1 MQASRAVSTPGMS
14 EPDVFPVISIVTP
27 CLNAGLYIEATVQS
41 VLSQDYPHIEYLVMD
56 GGSTDDTLEIL
67 KRYEGQLRWIS
78 RKDRGTADA
87 INKGF
92 ERCEGGLFTY
102 LNADDVLLPGA
113 LQAAVSALESQPG
126 VHGVYG
132 NAWWIDQSGAK
143 IRPYPIKDFDPKLLG
158 SECFICQ
165 PASFVR
171 SEAFRNLGGL
181 DPTLGLTFDYE
192 FWMRYSR
199 LYTLKKIE
207 EPLACSRMHA
217 DNKSLGRKKE
227 VFEETFRVLHQH
239 YGYVPFSWVYSYL
252 CFVADGRDQ
261 FFEPIKPSLARYA
274 ESLPRG
280 LALNRGAMGRYL
292 AEWSG
297 VMSWRGLQRRL
308 LSPP

>member
-1 MQASRAVSTPGMS
+1 MPALRAVSMPAMS
-14 EPDVFPVISIVTP
+14 EPDVLPLVSIVTP
-27 CLNAGLYIEATVQS
+27 CLNAGRYIEATIQS
-41 VLSQDYPHIEYLVMD
+41 VLTQDYPRIEYLVMD

-67 KRYEGQLRWIS
+67 ARYEAQLCWVS
-78 RKDRGTADA
+78 EKDRGTADA

-92 ERCEGGLFTY
+92 ERCEGDIFTY
-102 LNADDVLLPGA
+102 LNADDILLPGA
-113 LQAAVSALESQPG
+113 LWAAVSALESQPG
-126 VHGVYG
+126 VSGVYG
-132 NAWWIDQSGAK
+132 NAWWIDQSGAR
-143 IRPYPIKDFDPKLLG
+143 IRPYPVKDFDPKLLE

-181 DPTLGLTFDYE
+181 DPTLALTFDYE

-199 LYTLKKIE
+199 LYTLKRIE
-207 EPLACSRMHA
+207 QPLACSRMHA

-297 VMSWRGLQRRL
+297 AMSWRGLQRRL
-308 LSPP
+308 SAR